1 MRRNNIPDHTSN
13 QLCSSSQF
21 SQSKV
26 PAATIQSQ
34 KPLSGKSK
42 GYIERSNGDQ
52 CDQTS
57 LQEKAIIYQRHRIM
71 SSSTRKNM
79 NKDIPFQQVSE
90 MKKVDK
96 EIDNM
101 SAKPYE
107 NIENI

>member
-1 MRRNNIPDHTSN
+1 
-13 QLCSSSQF
+13 
-21 SQSKV
+21 
-26 PAATIQSQ
+26 
-34 KPLSGKSK
+34 
-42 GYIERSNGDQ
+42 
-52 CDQTS
+52 
-57 LQEKAIIYQRHRIM
+57 M